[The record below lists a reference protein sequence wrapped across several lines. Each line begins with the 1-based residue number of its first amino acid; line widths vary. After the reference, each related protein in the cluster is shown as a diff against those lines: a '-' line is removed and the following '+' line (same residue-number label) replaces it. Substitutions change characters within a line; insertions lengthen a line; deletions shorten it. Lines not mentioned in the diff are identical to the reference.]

1 MQKNVGVKLMF
12 EVRFKLNEKN
22 EKDAIIINLF
32 KNEYN
37 PNEVI
42 KGVLYKIA
50 LSVNEGQPITLSGG
64 INVMYNP
71 DGNIISVNQVSIRG
85 NKCLDNDDE
94 NEVNDVNEGKN
105 EKVNKNEEVNVSIGN
120 DLAKMFNE

>member
-64 INVMYNP
+64 VNVMYNP
-71 DGNIISVNQVSIRG
+71 DGNIISVNQVAISG

-94 NEVNDVNEGKN
+94 NGVTDVNEGKN
-105 EKVNKNEEVNVSIGN
+105 EKVNENEEINVSIGN

>member
-64 INVMYNP
+64 VNVMYNP
-71 DGNIISVNQVSIRG
+71 DGNIISVNQVSISG

-94 NEVNDVNEGKN
+94 NGVTDVNEGKN
-105 EKVNKNEEVNVSIGN
+105 EKVNENEEINVSIGN

>member
-64 INVMYNP
+64 VNVMYNP